1 MTGPLIAETPA
12 LMRTTGAAILFTAVT
27 IFAGIIYWIPGSS
40 LRFNSEMSLL
50 LCLLLFSNMVGA
62 ITLIPLLVRIFKP
75 RFVTNS
81 HVDDRETIRDQQ
93 LGGWQAKSL
102 AKMGA

>member
-1 MTGPLIAETPA
+1 
-12 LMRTTGAAILFTAVT
+12 
-27 IFAGIIYWIPGSS
+27 
-40 LRFNSEMSLL
+40 MSLL

-75 RFVTNS
+75 RFVTDS
-81 HVDDRETIRDQQ
+81 HVDDRDTLRDQE

-102 AKMGA
+102 AKMGTQAG